1 MCRESLFL
9 ELSLYLRNGLT
20 NFQLEGGFWY
30 LHFKG
35 FKKVFY
41 ARDDI
46 SLIYEVSKIILKMVA
61 RRANLPE
68 LKKKCAWNVDIK
80 NVLPIQNRSN
90 FNENRAKN
98 RYLANILIMTRF
110 REFLLCH
117 FYDNFIFEIFVFDI
131 SKTMRLTLL
140 RHLSDPH
147 YFLI

>member
-9 ELSLYLRNGLT
+9 ELSLYLRNGLS

-68 LKKKCAWNVDIK
+68 LKKIA
-80 NVLPIQNRSN
+80 L
-90 FNENRAKN
+90 E
-98 RYLANILIMTRF
+98 T
-110 REFLLCH
+110 
-117 FYDNFIFEIFVFDI
+117 
-131 SKTMRLTLL
+131 
-140 RHLSDPH
+140 
-147 YFLI
+147 

>member
-1 MCRESLFL
+1 MLMTMYFVPHCTLLTFQILIFSSESLFSNPYL
-9 ELSLYLRNGLT
+9 FLRVFIFKSLSFPQSLYFLLYIISIRGVGGGTMCPEMRFTVFNHFLRNGLT

-68 LKKKCAWNVDIK
+68 LKKNA
-80 NVLPIQNRSN
+80 L
-90 FNENRAKN
+90 E
-98 RYLANILIMTRF
+98 T
-110 REFLLCH
+110 
-117 FYDNFIFEIFVFDI
+117 
-131 SKTMRLTLL
+131 
-140 RHLSDPH
+140 
-147 YFLI
+147 